1 MMNTIYD
8 FWLMI
13 YQNYRKNLKSI
24 ENPIDIQPYQ
34 QKIAMLTDIIENDE
48 SKCAMYFS
56 PNTGNTMCFLS
67 NRERN
72 RKNHR
77 QSQMRLDSYFNNYSS
92 KLFDRIK
99 PNEIYTE
106 ILSDDDCQLPEF
118 EFNFFVIQ
126 TVDCANKGG
135 YSMRKFHCLYY
146 TCEQSMDATNSDANG
161 DDDLTPTMPN
171 TFERKLHLFAVYH
184 YWFPHWPDHR
194 SPENID
200 AVLDMCIN
208 LIDADCD
215 EEIRMGASYG
225 GRDDAAPNTIKSN
238 KLSET
243 PLLLNELSKPDPM
256 PIIHW

>member
-1 MMNTIYD
+1 MV
-8 FWLMI
+8 

-24 ENPIDIQPYQ
+24 DNKHIDIQPYQ

-48 SKCAMYFS
+48 SKCAIYFPS
-56 PNTGNTMCFLS
+56 NIGKTMCFLS
-67 NRERN
+67 NCERN

-77 QSQMRLDSYFNNYSS
+77 QSQMRLDTYFNNYST
-92 KLFDRIK
+92 KLFERIK

-106 ILSDDDCQLPEF
+106 ILNDDNCIIPEF

-126 TVDCANKGG
+126 TVGYVNKGG

-146 TCEQSMDATNSDANG
+146 TCEQQSMESTNSNVDG
-161 DDDLTPTMPN
+161 DNDITPTIPN
-171 TFERKLHLFAVYH
+171 AFERKIHLFTVYH

-215 EEIRMGASYG
+215 EEIIIESTSAD
-225 GRDDAAPNTIKSN
+225 RDDTTNSLKSN
-238 KLSET
+238 KQSET
-243 PLLLNELSKPDPM
+243 PLLLNELSKLDPI
-256 PIIHW
+256 PIIHWFVL

>member
-1 MMNTIYD
+1 MV
-8 FWLMI
+8 

-24 ENPIDIQPYQ
+24 ENHIDIQSYQ

-56 PNTGNTMCFLS
+56 PNIGNAMCFIS

-77 QSQMRLDSYFNNYSS
+77 QSQMRLDTYFNNYSS

-106 ILSDDDCQLPEF
+106 HLSDDDCVLPEF

-126 TVDCANKGG
+126 TVGCVNNGG

-146 TCEQSMDATNSDANG
+146 TCEQSMNTTNSDTDG
-161 DDDLTPTMPN
+161 DVTPTRPN
-171 TFERKLHLFAVYH
+171 TFERKMHLFAVYH

-215 EEIRMGASYG
+215 ADIIKGGSSA
-225 GRDDAAPNTIKSN
+225 GRDVAPNTTKSN
-238 KLSET
+238 KHNENQ
-243 PLLLNELSKPDPM
+243 LLLNELSIPDPI